1 MATAIITT
9 KYCNANALQS
19 LISDKNERYF
29 WKQKKPAYFRDKSEK
44 RNTSRINDS

>member
-29 WKQKKPAYFRDKSEK
+29 WKQKKLHILGTRVKKEIHPE
-44 RNTSRINDS
+44 